1 MLTCTLLPSTCLTDS
16 NPSIHLA
23 VTEGVSTS
31 IAWVADT
38 ELQGLI
44 TVVTELVWVNFLRG
58 CKANAIG
65 AAASRAADA
74 TVDLVTLGA
83 VKRFDILDRHN
94 SLGYSQGNS
103 ERIRGFSKLCIHLL
117 YNPLMDFNFFPTR
130 VKACVQSSGN
140 PSRKSLKVIKKSDT
154 LSGAA
159 FLFFS
164 FFLFLF
170 FVWFSVYIFCFFGCV
185 VGYF

>member
-1 MLTCTLLPSTCLTDS
+1 MVAFIALGLGANVMLTCTLLPSTCLTDS

-38 ELQGLI
+38 ELQELI

-65 AAASRAADA
+65 AAASRTADT
-74 TVDLVTLGA
+74 TVDLVALGA

-94 SLGYSQGNS
+94 LLGCSQGNS

-117 YNPLMDFNFFPTR
+117 CGAGIHFNFFTYNATTCMR
-130 VKACVQSSGN
+130 HFY
-140 PSRKSLKVIKKSDT
+140 SLSIRE
-154 LSGAA
+154 
-159 FLFFS
+159 
-164 FFLFLF
+164 
-170 FVWFSVYIFCFFGCV
+170 
-185 VGYF
+185 